1 MNISYTPCTG
11 DTLLSSCDIKL
22 LYTNIYHD
30 TFYKANDY
38 YWTEKLINKIPL
50 LRRFTMPFV
59 LEGLSTILEL
69 NYFNINNYSYQQI
82 KGAVVGTI
90 FAVVGSN

>member
-1 MNISYTPCTG
+1 
-11 DTLLSSCDIKL
+11 
-22 LYTNIYHD
+22 
-30 TFYKANDY
+30 
-38 YWTEKLINKIPL
+38 
-50 LRRFTMPFV
+50 MPFI